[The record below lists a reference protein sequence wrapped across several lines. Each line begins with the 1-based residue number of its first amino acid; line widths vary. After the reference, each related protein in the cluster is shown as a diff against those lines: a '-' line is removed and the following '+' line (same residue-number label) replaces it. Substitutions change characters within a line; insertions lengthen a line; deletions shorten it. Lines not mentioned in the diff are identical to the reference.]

1 MPRARTELRGRLR
14 YRGCG
19 RGPRLSLLH
28 VRLSEAAARALRG
41 CQQRQGAPGPAIA
54 FQGSQGCLTVP
65 GGPGTCPRLFAFFLS
80 RCSRDEPQ
88 ASFECV
94 RLAAPRLGQSWLDS
108 VGSIQEKIT
117 VCASEGTYSMLQE
130 RVSQSKEP
138 WSRAVTEP
146 DVAVPGYG
154 KGVTAPEK
162 AGTVSGTVSVLQQS
176 SLCHIREGKNHWR
189 TAASPRA
196 AAQSLVQL
204 LALRPHRKHELLQR
218 LAGTQA
224 GRPDWAGLL
233 AALEEVADLDPIE
246 CCYRLKQSLVGRVQE
261 DWPGYTAQERRQVA
275 LLQHS
280 SQPHGP
286 TARSFL
292 VPLQQPLECGSPLG
306 AGGNHL
312 GVRLALL
319 DFSNPR
325 VSKRHRS
332 CLRTFGT
339 RQPGAR
345 GQQQAGP
352 LPPSS
357 DTRELQGAEQ
367 GESRE
372 EADNDQ
378 EEGAPCPEQ
387 RCSAPRDNRSQP
399 SSSSLAEI
407 PDYLR
412 KYHTIRSAEQCRS
425 YEAAFSADYAE
436 YRYLHTRIGSV
447 SQKFIQLG
455 ARMKTLK
462 QGTEERKALEAK
474 ILYEYS
480 HFKKSYPSYQQ
491 EKNRCEYLHQKL
503 SHIKSLILQFEGRGN
518 S

>member
-312 GVRLALL
+312 GVKRLALL

-412 KYHTIRSAEQCRS
+412 HLKLRFCMNTATSRRVILVTSRRRTAVNTCTRSS
-425 YEAAFSADYAE
+425 PTSK
-436 YRYLHTRIGSV
+436 V
-447 SQKFIQLG
+447 
-455 ARMKTLK
+455 
-462 QGTEERKALEAK
+462 
-474 ILYEYS
+474 
-480 HFKKSYPSYQQ
+480 
-491 EKNRCEYLHQKL
+491 
-503 SHIKSLILQFEGRGN
+503 
-518 S
+518 

>member
-14 YRGCG
+14 YRGCA

-41 CQQRQGAPGPAIA
+41 CQRRQGAPGPAIA

-65 GGPGTCPRLFAFFLS
+65 GGPGTSPRLFAFFLS

-94 RLAAPRLGQSWLDS
+94 RLAVPRLGQSWLDS

-117 VCASEGTYSMLQE
+117 VCASEGIYPLLRE
-130 RVSQSKEP
+130 RVSQSKES
-138 WSRAVTEP
+138 WSRAVTEV
-146 DVAVPGYG
+146 DAAVPGYG

-162 AGTVSGTVSVLQQS
+162 AGTVSVLQQS
-176 SLCHIREGKNHWR
+176 SLCHVREGKNHGP

-218 LAGTQA
+218 LAGMQA

-233 AALEEVADLDPIE
+233 AALEEVADLDPTE
-246 CCYRLKQSLVGRVQE
+246 CCYRLKESLVGRVQE
-261 DWPGYTAQERRQVA
+261 DWPGYTAQERQQVA
-275 LLQHS
+275 LLQHRHPKALPQPRSLVTPFLCSS

-286 TARSFL
+286 AARSFL
-292 VPLQQPLECGSPLG
+292 VPLQQPLECGSPPG
-306 AGGNHL
+306 AGGNRL
-312 GVRLALL
+312 GVKRLALL

-339 RQPGAR
+339 RQPGAW

-357 DTRELQGAEQ
+357 DTRELQGAER

-387 RCSAPRDNRSQP
+387 RCSAPRDTRSQP

-412 KYHTIRSAEQCRS
+412 PTAWDRLRPNCLPSLQWQQQQRLQARAQAQQCDSRVLTAARAEG
-425 YEAAFSADYAE
+425 
-436 YRYLHTRIGSV
+436 IG
-447 SQKFIQLG
+447 
-455 ARMKTLK
+455 
-462 QGTEERKALEAK
+462 KAT
-474 ILYEYS
+474 
-480 HFKKSYPSYQQ
+480 
-491 EKNRCEYLHQKL
+491 
-503 SHIKSLILQFEGRGN
+503 
-518 S
+518 

>member
-14 YRGCG
+14 YRGCA

-41 CQQRQGAPGPAIA
+41 CQRRQ
-54 FQGSQGCLTVP
+54 CLTVP
-65 GGPGTCPRLFAFFLS
+65 GGPGTSPRLFAFFLS
-80 RCSRDEPQ
+80 RCSWDEPQ

-94 RLAAPRLGQSWLDS
+94 RLAVPRLGQSWLDR

-117 VCASEGTYSMLQE
+117 VCASEGTYPPLRE

-138 WSRAVTEP
+138 WSRAVAEP

-154 KGVTAPEK
+154 KGVTAPRK
-162 AGTVSGTVSVLQQS
+162 AGTVSVLQQS
-176 SLCHIREGKNHWR
+176 SLCHIREGKNHGP

-233 AALEEVADLDPIE
+233 AALEEVADLDPTE
-246 CCYRLKQSLVGRVQE
+246 CCYRLKESLVGRVQE

-275 LLQHS
+275 LLQRS

-286 TARSFL
+286 AARSFL
-292 VPLQQPLECGSPLG
+292 VPLQQPLECGSPPG
-306 AGGNHL
+306 AGGNRL
-312 GVRLALL
+312 GV
-319 DFSNPR
+319 
-325 VSKRHRS
+325 
-332 CLRTFGT
+332 
-339 RQPGAR
+339 
-345 GQQQAGP
+345 
-352 LPPSS
+352 
-357 DTRELQGAEQ
+357 
-367 GESRE
+367 
-372 EADNDQ
+372 
-378 EEGAPCPEQ
+378 
-387 RCSAPRDNRSQP
+387 
-399 SSSSLAEI
+399 
-407 PDYLR
+407 
-412 KYHTIRSAEQCRS
+412 
-425 YEAAFSADYAE
+425 
-436 YRYLHTRIGSV
+436 
-447 SQKFIQLG
+447 
-455 ARMKTLK
+455 
-462 QGTEERKALEAK
+462 ALEAK

-503 SHIKSLILQFEGRGN
+503 SHIKNLILQFEERG
-518 S
+518 SS